1 MRAILLFVL
10 LGSTLAFAQPLP
22 ARDTADV
29 GPRGSWSVG
38 VFNPLRIAVHE
49 GLELQTHPLLFFV
62 APNVDARFALVRSPL
77 RLTAEAGL
85 SMPTLAMRLVKGYLF
100 PGWETSQND
109 IGWMLI
115 PRAGLLLSGNVL
127 THDVWTLRADAAF
140 RVALGPNSAT
150 PLNSFLTPLDL
161 VLAAPLTGFRSR
173 VGGAYDH
180 AFNERL
186 RLRGEAQPLCDR
198 LAGPSHR
205 LGTGHGAH
213 RLHLTAGAHGPR
225 GRGPRPLPAQP
236 HHRGCP
242 VGQRG
247 PGSHARGRGRRWLQR
262 ARPRPEQRLPA
273 DAGLHLARLLSRHR
287 EAWSTQHSSASPL
300 PTYSG

>member
-1 MRAILLFVL
+1 MRAVLRFVL
-10 LGSTLAFAQPLP
+10 VCGTLMGSTLAFAQPRP

-49 GLELQTHPLLFFV
+49 DIELQTHPLLFFV
-62 APNVDARFALVRSPL
+62 APHVDARFALLRSPL

-100 PGWETSQND
+100 PSWDTSRND

-115 PRAGLLLSGNVL
+115 PRAGLLLSGKVL
-127 THDVWTLRADAAF
+127 EHDVWTLRADAAF
-140 RVALGPNSAT
+140 RIPLGPNSAT

-180 AFNERL
+180 AFNDRL
-186 RLRGEAQPLCDR
+186 RLRGELNLYVTGSQGDLVVSGQDVGPIASVSPLV
-198 LAGPSHR
+198 
-205 LGTGHGAH
+205 
-213 RLHLTAGAHGPR
+213 LTA
-225 GRGPRPLPAQP
+225 
-236 HHRGCP
+236 
-242 VGQRG
+242 
-247 PGSHARGRGRRWLQR
+247 
-262 ARPRPEQRLPA
+262 
-273 DAGLHLARLLSRHR
+273 HLGVDVAVF
-287 EAWSTQHSSASPL
+287 QHSRITAGVLWANADQGATRVVEGADGFSERVRVRSNDFL
-300 PTYSG
+300 PTLDFIWEGF

>member
-1 MRAILLFVL
+1 
-10 LGSTLAFAQPLP
+10 
-22 ARDTADV
+22 
-29 GPRGSWSVG
+29 VG

-49 GLELQTHPLLFFV
+49 GVELQTHPLLFFV

-100 PGWETSQND
+100 PSWDTSQDD

-127 THDVWTLRADAAF
+127 EHDVWTLRADAAF
-140 RVALGPNSAT
+140 RVALSPNSAT
-150 PLNSFLTPLDL
+150 PLHFFVTPLDL

-186 RLRGEAQPLCDR
+186 RLRGELNLYVTGSQGHLIVSGQDVGPIAAISPLV
-198 LAGPSHR
+198 LTAH
-205 LGTGHGAH
+205 LGLDIAVFQHS
-213 RLHLTAGAHGPR
+213 RLTAGVLWANADQGATR
-225 GRGPRPLPAQP
+225 
-236 HHRGCP
+236 
-242 VGQRG
+242 V
-247 PGSHARGRGRRWLQR
+247 LQG
-262 ARPRPEQRLPA
+262 A
-273 DAGLHLARLLSRHR
+273 DGFSERVRVRSNDF
-287 EAWSTQHSSASPL
+287 L
-300 PTYSG
+300 PTLDFIWEGF

>member
-1 MRAILLFVL
+1 MRAALMFVL
-10 LGSTLAFAQPLP
+10 VCGTLMGSTQALAQPRP

-49 GLELQTHPLLFFV
+49 DIELQTHPLLFFV
-62 APNVDARFALVRSPL
+62 APNVDARFALLRSPL

-100 PGWETSQND
+100 PSWDTSRND

-115 PRAGLLLSGNVL
+115 PRAGLLLSGNAL
-127 THDVWTLRADAAF
+127 EHDVWTLRADAAF
-140 RVALGPNSAT
+140 RIPLGPNSAT

-186 RLRGEAQPLCDR
+186 RLRGELNLYVTGSQGDLVVSGQDVGPIASVSPLV
-198 LAGPSHR
+198 
-205 LGTGHGAH
+205 
-213 RLHLTAGAHGPR
+213 LTA
-225 GRGPRPLPAQP
+225 
-236 HHRGCP
+236 
-242 VGQRG
+242 
-247 PGSHARGRGRRWLQR
+247 
-262 ARPRPEQRLPA
+262 
-273 DAGLHLARLLSRHR
+273 HLGVDVAVF
-287 EAWSTQHSSASPL
+287 QHSRITAGVLWANADQGATRVVPGAEGFSERVRVRSNDFL
-300 PTYSG
+300 PTLDFIWEGF

>member
-49 GLELQTHPLLFFV
+49 GFELQTHPLLFFV

-100 PGWETSQND
+100 PSWETSQND

-186 RLRGEAQPLCDR
+186 RLRGELNLYVTGSQGRLIVSGQDVGPIASISPLV
-198 LAGPSHR
+198 
-205 LGTGHGAH
+205 
-213 RLHLTAGAHGPR
+213 LTAHVGVDLALFRHSRITAGVLWANADQGATRVAAG
-225 GRGPRPLPAQP
+225 
-236 HHRGCP
+236 
-242 VGQRG
+242 
-247 PGSHARGRGRRWLQR
+247 
-262 ARPRPEQRLPA
+262 A
-273 DAGLHLARLLSRHR
+273 DGFSERVRVRSNDF
-287 EAWSTQHSSASPL
+287 L
-300 PTYSG
+300 PTLDFIWQGF

>member
-10 LGSTLAFAQPLP
+10 LGSTLAFARPLP

-29 GPRGSWSVG
+29 GPRGAWSVG

-62 APNVDARFALVRSPL
+62 APNVEARFALVRSPL

-100 PGWETSQND
+100 PSWETSQND

-115 PRAGLLLSGNVL
+115 PRAGLLLSGDVL
-127 THDVWTLRADAAF
+127 AHGVWTLRADAAF

-186 RLRGEAQPLCDR
+186 RLRGELNLYVTGSQGQLIVSGQDVGPIASISPLV
-198 LAGPSHR
+198 
-205 LGTGHGAH
+205 
-213 RLHLTAGAHGPR
+213 LTAH
-225 GRGPRPLPAQP
+225 
-236 HHRGCP
+236 
-242 VGQRG
+242 VGMDF
-247 PGSHARGRGRRWLQR
+247 AVF
-262 ARPRPEQRLPA
+262 
-273 DAGLHLARLLSRHR
+273 
-287 EAWSTQHSSASPL
+287 QHSRITAGVLWANADQGATRVVEGADGFSERVRVRSNDFL
-300 PTYSG
+300 PTLDFI

>member
-1 MRAILLFVL
+1 MRAVLLCVL
-10 LGSTLAFAQPLP
+10 LGSTLAIAQPLP

-49 GLELQTHPLLFFV
+49 GVELQTHPLLFFV
-62 APNVDARFALVRSPL
+62 APNVDARFSLVRSPL

-85 SMPTLAMRLVKGYLF
+85 SMPTFAMRLVKGYLF
-100 PGWETSQND
+100 PNWATSQND

-127 THDVWTLRADAAF
+127 EHDVWTLRADAAF
-140 RVALGPNSAT
+140 RLPLGPNSAT

-180 AFNERL
+180 AFNDRL
-186 RLRGEAQPLCDR
+186 RLRGELNLYVTGSQGHLLVSGQDVGSIASISPLV
-198 LAGPSHR
+198 
-205 LGTGHGAH
+205 
-213 RLHLTAGAHGPR
+213 LTAH
-225 GRGPRPLPAQP
+225 
-236 HHRGCP
+236 
-242 VGQRG
+242 VGVDI
-247 PGSHARGRGRRWLQR
+247 AVF
-262 ARPRPEQRLPA
+262 
-273 DAGLHLARLLSRHR
+273 
-287 EAWSTQHSSASPL
+287 QHSRITAGVLWANADQGATRVDMGADGFSERVRVRSNDFL
-300 PTYSG
+300 PTLDFIWEGF

>member
-1 MRAILLFVL
+1 
-10 LGSTLAFAQPLP
+10 
-22 ARDTADV
+22 
-29 GPRGSWSVG
+29 VG

-100 PGWETSQND
+100 PSWDTSQND

-140 RVALGPNSAT
+140 RVALGPHSAT

-186 RLRGEAQPLCDR
+186 RLRGELNLYVTGSQGRLRDSGEDVGPIASISPLV
-198 LAGPSHR
+198 
-205 LGTGHGAH
+205 
-213 RLHLTAGAHGPR
+213 LTAH
-225 GRGPRPLPAQP
+225 
-236 HHRGCP
+236 
-242 VGQRG
+242 VGVDI
-247 PGSHARGRGRRWLQR
+247 AVF
-262 ARPRPEQRLPA
+262 
-273 DAGLHLARLLSRHR
+273 
-287 EAWSTQHSSASPL
+287 QHSRITAGVLWANADQGATRVVEGADGFSERVRVRSNDFL
-300 PTYSG
+300 PTLDFIWAGF

>member
-62 APNVDARFALVRSPL
+62 APHVDARFALVRSPL

-100 PGWETSQND
+100 PSWETSQND

-127 THDVWTLRADAAF
+127 AHGVWTLRADAAF
-140 RVALGPNSAT
+140 RVALGPHSAT

-186 RLRGEAQPLCDR
+186 RLRGELNLYVTGSQGQLIVSGQDVGPIAPISPLV
-198 LAGPSHR
+198 
-205 LGTGHGAH
+205 
-213 RLHLTAGAHGPR
+213 LTAH
-225 GRGPRPLPAQP
+225 
-236 HHRGCP
+236 
-242 VGQRG
+242 VGV
-247 PGSHARGRGRRWLQR
+247 
-262 ARPRPEQRLPA
+262 
-273 DAGLHLARLLSRHR
+273 DLAVF
-287 EAWSTQHSSASPL
+287 QHSRITAGVLWANADQGATRVVEGADGFSERVRVRSNDFL
-300 PTYSG
+300 PTLDFIWEGF

>member
-10 LGSTLAFAQPLP
+10 LGSTVAFAQPLP

-100 PGWETSQND
+100 PTWDTSQND

-186 RLRGEAQPLCDR
+186 RLRGELNLYVTGSQGRLRDSGEDVGPIASISPLV
-198 LAGPSHR
+198 
-205 LGTGHGAH
+205 
-213 RLHLTAGAHGPR
+213 LTAH
-225 GRGPRPLPAQP
+225 
-236 HHRGCP
+236 
-242 VGQRG
+242 VGVDI
-247 PGSHARGRGRRWLQR
+247 AIF
-262 ARPRPEQRLPA
+262 
-273 DAGLHLARLLSRHR
+273 
-287 EAWSTQHSSASPL
+287 QHSRITAGVLWANADQGATRVVEGADGFSERVRVRSNDFL
-300 PTYSG
+300 PTLDFIWEGF

>member
-1 MRAILLFVL
+1 MRALLLFVL

-62 APNVDARFALVRSPL
+62 APNVEARFALVRSPL

-100 PGWETSQND
+100 PTWDTSQND

-140 RVALGPNSAT
+140 RVALGPHSAT

-186 RLRGEAQPLCDR
+186 RLRGELNLYVTGSQGRLRDSGVDVGPIASISPLV
-198 LAGPSHR
+198 
-205 LGTGHGAH
+205 
-213 RLHLTAGAHGPR
+213 LTAH
-225 GRGPRPLPAQP
+225 
-236 HHRGCP
+236 
-242 VGQRG
+242 VGVDI
-247 PGSHARGRGRRWLQR
+247 AVF
-262 ARPRPEQRLPA
+262 
-273 DAGLHLARLLSRHR
+273 
-287 EAWSTQHSSASPL
+287 QHSRITAGVLWANADQGATRVVEGADGFSERVRVRSNDFL
-300 PTYSG
+300 PTLDFIWAGF

>member
-1 MRAILLFVL
+1 MRALFLAVL
-10 LGSTLAFAQPLP
+10 VSSTLMSGTLAFAQPMQ

-49 GLELQTHPLLFFV
+49 SVELQTHPLLFFV
-62 APNVDARFALVRSPL
+62 APNVDARFALMRSPL

-85 SMPTLAMRLVKGYLF
+85 SMPTLAMRLAKGYLF
-100 PGWETSQND
+100 PNWETSQND

-127 THDVWTLRADAAF
+127 EHDVWTLRADAAF
-140 RVALGPNSAT
+140 RIPLGPNSAT

-180 AFNERL
+180 AFNDRL
-186 RLRGEAQPLCDR
+186 RLRGELNLYVTGSQGHLIVSGEDVGPIASISPLV
-198 LAGPSHR
+198 
-205 LGTGHGAH
+205 
-213 RLHLTAGAHGPR
+213 LTAH
-225 GRGPRPLPAQP
+225 
-236 HHRGCP
+236 
-242 VGQRG
+242 VGVDI
-247 PGSHARGRGRRWLQR
+247 AVF
-262 ARPRPEQRLPA
+262 
-273 DAGLHLARLLSRHR
+273 
-287 EAWSTQHSSASPL
+287 QHSRITAGVLWANADQGATRVSKGADGFSERVRVRSNDFL
-300 PTYSG
+300 PTLDFIWQGF

>member
-1 MRAILLFVL
+1 MRAALLFFL

-29 GPRGSWSVG
+29 GARGSWSVG

-49 GLELQTHPLLFFV
+49 GIELQTHPLLFFV

-85 SMPTLAMRLVKGYLF
+85 SMPTLAMRLAKGYLF
-100 PGWETSQND
+100 PSWDASEDD

-127 THDVWTLRADAAF
+127 EHDVWTLRADAAF
-140 RVALGPNSAT
+140 RVALSPNSAT
-150 PLNSFLTPLDL
+150 PLNFFVTPLDL

-180 AFNERL
+180 AFTERL
-186 RLRGEAQPLCDR
+186 RLRGELNLYVTGSQGHLIVSGRDVGPIAAVSPLV
-198 LAGPSHR
+198 
-205 LGTGHGAH
+205 
-213 RLHLTAGAHGPR
+213 LTAH
-225 GRGPRPLPAQP
+225 L
-236 HHRGCP
+236 
-242 VGQRG
+242 
-247 PGSHARGRGRRWLQR
+247 
-262 ARPRPEQRLPA
+262 
-273 DAGLHLARLLSRHR
+273 GLDLAVF
-287 EAWSTQHSSASPL
+287 QHSRITAGVLWANADQGATRVLEGADGFSERVRVRSNDFL
-300 PTYSG
+300 PTLDFIWEGF